1 MLAKVQSIDC
11 FQVAAIPEV
20 PEVDI
25 MWLIREETASGITSQ
40 IVMLKILVSGAFWI
54 LILISCSIKKFKSN
68 KWNQNNPVN
77 RLLLMSKISWMK
89 ILNRKI

>member
-11 FQVAAIPEV
+11 FQVAVIPAV

-25 MWLIREETASGITSQ
+25 MWLIREETTSGITSP
-40 IVMLKILVSGAFWI
+40 IVMLRILVSRAFWI
-54 LILISCSIKKFKSN
+54 LILISFSIKKFKCN

-77 RLLLMSKISWMK
+77 RL
-89 ILNRKI
+89 